1 MGSTCLVIAICI
13 IPMILAWRS
22 ANDSPGTTT
31 DTDFWLL
38 VQTSALKILGLFT
51 AIYPIYRKSTAH
63 AWIWTWFFAGGGAAC
78 ACAAIPLYLYI
89 PTIWSALVSFL
100 GAVTQAYMALQLALL
115 VALPSAVTKED

>member
-1 MGSTCLVIAICI
+1 MGSTCLGIAICI

-22 ANDSPGTTT
+22 ASDSPGTTT

-38 VQTSALKILGLFT
+38 VQTSALQILGLFT

-78 ACAAIPLYLYI
+78 ACA
-89 PTIWSALVSFL
+89 LVSFL

-115 VALPSAVTKED
+115 VALPSEVTKED